1 MRYLRKT
8 FLLLALLGLILFVAC
23 ENTATEAVA
32 ETKYDFVI
40 NNYTA
45 DVYDVYMKTDV
56 SAEGFGKV
64 GVAYSKNHFHYHD
77 LVIDVNYT
85 FRLVPH
91 NGSVDDKKHEK
102 VVKSTNSKTIIW
114 DVN

>member
-1 MRYLRKT
+1 M
-8 FLLLALLGLILFVAC
+8 LFVAC

-32 ETKYDFVI
+32 EIKYDLII
-40 NNYTA
+40 NNHVA
-45 DVYDVYMKTDV
+45 DTYDVYMKTDV
-56 SAEGFGKV
+56 STEGFNKV

-91 NGSVDDKKHEK
+91 NGSVDAKKHEK
-102 VVKSTNSKTIIW
+102 VVKSTNSKTVTWNI
-114 DVN
+114 D